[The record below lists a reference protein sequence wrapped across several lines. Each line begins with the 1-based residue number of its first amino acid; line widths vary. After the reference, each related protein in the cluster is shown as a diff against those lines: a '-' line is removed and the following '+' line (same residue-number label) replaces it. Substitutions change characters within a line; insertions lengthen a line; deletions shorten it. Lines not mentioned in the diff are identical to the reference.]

1 MSVVILDAGPNGVVQ
16 FDGSAAAAG
25 YILRSLTG
33 WLGSTSAKV
42 DLVERSAGDGAHD
55 VVDAQIL
62 YSARTVSVEYR
73 LLPYGADD
81 RSTLL
86 AMQTRIRSLLHRQ
99 IRVRVV
105 DADHD
110 LTATGYVDSI
120 DVEHG
125 TQNVNRQFLTGQ
137 INIVCP
143 RPELCSTDMQLVQL
157 LPLDGANEG
166 EGLRYGDKLETW
178 GEGEPNNSVSVLS
191 ITPGDRGL
199 SYPIDY
205 GDAALDGRNRGTLTN
220 HGSSPAYPLITAEG
234 NWPQGID
241 LQIDGR
247 YTLLYELPV
256 SAGASVAL
264 DFRSRTASVN
274 GTDVTRHLTQRG
286 FAPVEPGS
294 SVDVVLRSTGDGF
307 VSVSMAD
314 TWM

>member
-1 MSVVILDAGPNGVVQ
+1 MSVVILDAGLMGVVQ

-55 VVDAQIL
+55 VMDAQIL
-62 YSARTVSVEYR
+62 YSARTVSIEYL
-73 LLPYGADD
+73 LLPDGAED

-99 IRVRVV
+99 IQVTVV
-105 DADHD
+105 DADHE
-110 LTATGYVDSI
+110 LAATGYVDSI
-120 DVEHG
+120 DVEQS
-125 TQNVNRQFLTGQ
+125 TQNMNRQFLNGQ

-166 EGLRYGDKLETW
+166 EGMRYGDKLETHW
-178 GEGEPNNSVSVLS
+178 LGEPNDSVSVLS
-191 ITPGDRGL
+191 ITPGDQGL

-220 HGSSPAYPLITAEG
+220 HGSSPAYPVVTVQSDSPHG
-234 NWPQGID
+234 VD
-241 LQIDGR
+241 LQINGQH
-247 YTLLYELPV
+247 TLRYELPI
-256 SAGASVAL
+256 SAAAPLVL
-264 DFRSRTASVN
+264 DFRSGTASID
-274 GTDVTRHLTQRG
+274 GTDMTQHLTQRG
-286 FAPVEPGS
+286 FEPVAPGS
-294 SVDVVLRSTGDGF
+294 SVDVVLRSSGDGF
-307 VSVSMAD
+307 VTVSMAD

>member
-55 VVDAQIL
+55 VMDAQIL
-62 YSARTVSVEYR
+62 YSARTVSIEYR
-73 LLPYGADD
+73 LLSDGADD

-86 AMQTRIRSLLHRQ
+86 AMQTRVRSLLHRQ

-110 LTATGYVDSI
+110 LTAVGYVDSI
-120 DVEHG
+120 DVEQG
-125 TQNVNRQFLTGQ
+125 AQNITRQFLTGQ

-166 EGLRYGDKLETW
+166 EGLRYGDKLETYW
-178 GEGEPNNSVSVLS
+178 TGTPNNSVSVLS
-191 ITPGDRGL
+191 ITPGDQGL
-199 SYPIDY
+199 SYPINY

-220 HGSSPAYPLITAEG
+220 HGSSPAYPMVTVQG
-234 NWPQGID
+234 DFPHGID
-241 LQIDGR
+241 LQINGQHKLR
-247 YTLLYELPV
+247 YELPI
-256 SAGASVAL
+256 SAAAPVLL
-264 DFRSRTASVN
+264 DFRSRTASIN

-286 FAPVEPGS
+286 FAPVAPGA
-294 SVDVVLRSTGDGF
+294 SVDVVLRSSGDGF
-307 VSVSMAD
+307 VTVSMAD